1 MLSVMVILLSEMNS
15 YRMRVAIAVL
25 SPSSAPCLVFALK
38 TNQRIVTFILT
49 GGGRH
54 QRSGQVS
61 HLLST
66 VLSMNPF
73 SLYWKSSWAVSSLAS
88 PPGDTPGY
96 GISLHTCSKAG
107 KGMGSARSRGPNSP
121 SSATLVESLKLLQ

>member
-15 YRMRVAIAVL
+15 YRMRVAIAVF
-25 SPSSAPCLVFALK
+25 SPSSAPCLVFALRQQ
-38 TNQRIVTFILT
+38 NNRHFHRH
-49 GGGRH
+49 GGGATRGFR
-54 QRSGQVS
+54 QAS

-96 GISLHTCSKAG
+96 GISLHKCSKAG
-107 KGMGSARSRGPNSP
+107 GRTDQTHLHRQHWWNH
-121 SSATLVESLKLLQ
+121 